1 MPRIMHTFEGWVERL
16 EHKPLSF
23 LVDQL
28 SISGYNGKAHDDAV
42 AFLVRK
48 KKAAGEVVVV
58 PRPDLKRVLPRGEDE
73 EDYVIE
79 QVPSGPR
86 GQKERVKVP
95 RSVYTS

>member
-1 MPRIMHTFEGWVERL
+1 MHTFEGWVERL

-48 KKAAGEVVVV
+48 KKDAGEVVVV
-58 PRPDLKRVLPRGEDE
+58 PRPHLKRVLPRDEDE
-73 EDYVIE
+73 DENCVIE